1 MKDINLNNKFVK
13 SHELYQNDSEF
24 HAEVS
29 QAELTAKSI
38 LENEGYSLTE
48 RDRAFI
54 RMGAIFSL
62 YMRDHEPNE

>member
-29 QAELTAKSI
+29 QAELTATAI
-38 LENEGYSLTE
+38 LENEGYNLTD

-62 YMRDHEPNE
+62 YMRDHDDAN